1 MPGMAEAGPDMCAEK
16 KLDPLENSAYEA
28 VIGLEVHVQLN
39 TSTKMFCRC
48 ENKFG
53 AEPNTNVCP
62 VCLGWPGAL
71 PYANRQAIEQSL
83 RAVLACGCEVGE
95 FSKFDRKNYY
105 YPDLPKGYQISQ
117 YDQPLGLGGQ
127 VDFFL
132 EGERAG
138 VRLTRIHLEEDAG
151 KNTHVGG
158 RPVSFVDLNRAGTPL
173 LEIVTEPD
181 ISSAAQA
188 GAFLRNLRLIMLY
201 LGVSDCNME
210 EGSLRCDVNISIRP
224 KGAEHLETRSE
235 IKNLNSFNFIEKAL
249 NYEIARQI
257 ELKER
262 GEEVVQETRLYD
274 PDRDE
279 TRSMRGKEAEH
290 DYRYF
295 PEPDLTPVTFTPGQL
310 EEIRSELPELPIDR
324 LQRYTGDLELEEYP
338 ADLLV
343 RDHEAAVFF
352 DSCMEVYPQARSVAN
367 WILNSL
373 KEEANS
379 RKVGISS
386 LGLEPGRF
394 VDLVKAV
401 DDGIVS
407 SQKARDVLEPMLE
420 TDKSVAEIISE
431 LGLEQISDDSM
442 LREQVEK
449 VLAEHP
455 GPVEDVRAGKKNS
468 VNFLVGQVMKE
479 TRGKANPGKVAG
491 IIGEILSA

>member
-1 MPGMAEAGPDMCAEK
+1 MAGKGPDMCAEK
-16 KLDPLENSAYEA
+16 KPDPLENSAYEA

-48 ENKFG
+48 ENRFG
-53 AEPNTNVCP
+53 ADPNTNVCP

-95 FSKFDRKNYY
+95 FTKFDRKNYF

-117 YDQPLGLGGQ
+117 FDQPLGLGGR
-127 VDFFL
+127 VDFL
-132 EGERAG
+132 LDGEEAT
-138 VRLTRIHLEEDAG
+138 VQLTRIHLEEDAG
-151 KNTHVGG
+151 KNTHVAG
-158 RPVSFVDLNRAGTPL
+158 RSVSFVDLNRAGTPL

-181 ISSAAQA
+181 IASAAEA
-188 GAFLRNLRLIMLY
+188 GAFVRNLRLIMLY

-235 IKNLNSFNFIEKAL
+235 VKNLNSFNFIEKAL

-295 PEPDLTPVTFTPGQL
+295 PEPDLTPVTFTAEHI
-310 EEIRSELPELPIDR
+310 EEIRSGLPELPIQR
-324 LQRYTGDLELEEYP
+324 LERYTGELGLEPYP
-338 ADLLV
+338 AELLV

-352 DSCMEVYPQARSVAN
+352 DSCVEVYPQARSVAN
-367 WILNSL
+367 WVLNAL

-379 RKVGISS
+379 RKTGISS
-386 LGLEPGRF
+386 LGLDPGRF
-394 VDLVKAV
+394 ADLVKAV
-401 DDGIVS
+401 DDGVVS
-407 SQKARDVLEPMLE
+407 AQKARDVLEPLLE
-420 TDKSVAEIISE
+420 SAKSVAEIISE

-479 TRGKANPGKVAG
+479 TRGKANPGKVAE
-491 IIGEILSA
+491 IIGEMLSE

>member
-1 MPGMAEAGPDMCAEK
+1 MPGLAGEGPDMCAEK
-16 KLDPLENSAYEA
+16 KPDPLENSAYEA

-48 ENKFG
+48 ENRFG
-53 AEPNTNVCP
+53 ADPNTNVCP
-62 VCLGWPGAL
+62 VCLGLPGAL

-95 FSKFDRKNYY
+95 FTKFDRKNYF

-117 YDQPLGLGGQ
+117 FDQPLGLGGR
-127 VDFFL
+127 VDFL
-132 EGERAG
+132 LDGEPAG
-138 VRLTRIHLEEDAG
+138 VQLTRIHLEEDAG
-151 KNTHVGG
+151 KNTHVAG

-181 ISSAAQA
+181 ISSAAEA
-188 GAFLRNLRLIMLY
+188 GAFVRNLRLIMLY

-224 KGAEHLETRSE
+224 KGAEQLETRSE
-235 IKNLNSFNFIEKAL
+235 VKNLNSFNFIEKAL

-295 PEPDLTPVTFTPGQL
+295 PEPDLTPITFTADHI
-310 EEIRSELPELPIDR
+310 EEIRSGLPELPIQR
-324 LQRYTGDLELEEYP
+324 LERYTGELGLEPYP
-338 ADLLV
+338 AELLV
-343 RDHEAAVFF
+343 RDHEAAAFF
-352 DSCMEVYPQARSVAN
+352 DSCVEVYPQARSVAN
-367 WILNSL
+367 WVLNAL

-379 RKVGISS
+379 RKTGISS
-386 LGLEPGRF
+386 LGLDPGRF
-394 VDLVKAV
+394 ADLVKAV
-401 DDGIVS
+401 DDGVVS
-407 SQKARDVLEPMLE
+407 SQKARDVLEPLLE
-420 TDKSVAEIISE
+420 SDKPVAEIISE

-455 GPVEDVRAGKKNS
+455 GPDEDVRAGKKNS

-479 TRGKANPGKVAG
+479 TRGKANPGKVAE
-491 IIGEILSA
+491 IIGELLSG